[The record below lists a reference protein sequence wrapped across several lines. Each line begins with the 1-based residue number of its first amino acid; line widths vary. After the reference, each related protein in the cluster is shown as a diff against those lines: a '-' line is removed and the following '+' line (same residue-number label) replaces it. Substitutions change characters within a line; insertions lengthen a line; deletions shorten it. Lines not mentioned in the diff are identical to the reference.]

1 MKKKSELEWD
11 SYILHIY
18 QSEFDDIRT
27 YFDKLEEAIAQ
38 ENFEVRNTA
47 DQLKR
52 KGVPEEDIVDF
63 LDEDDYFA
71 NIFENNTYNMAL
83 VFLYTECEKTM
94 KYQYRVIGDRKTK
107 SMFKWENTISLF
119 KEKGIDIKTNSHFKK
134 LNEIRIINNCIKH
147 DGYPDDELCKMDSI
161 RWKHTEKIKI
171 TKTELDTFYDEAKL
185 FFDELVI
192 EIENVNKKS
201 LLEEEIKEVINLCN
215 KNLSSVS
222 HEQQKLITDAISKL
236 QSL

>member
-27 YFDKLEEAIAQ
+27 YFNKLEEAIAQ

-52 KGVPEEDIVDF
+52 KGVPEEDIADF

-107 SMFKWENTISLF
+107 
-119 KEKGIDIKTNSHFKK
+119 
-134 LNEIRIINNCIKH
+134 
-147 DGYPDDELCKMDSI
+147 
-161 RWKHTEKIKI
+161 
-171 TKTELDTFYDEAKL
+171 
-185 FFDELVI
+185 
-192 EIENVNKKS
+192 KS
-201 LLEEEIKEVINLCN
+201 L
-215 KNLSSVS
+215 
-222 HEQQKLITDAISKL
+222 
-236 QSL
+236 